1 MIVFGIGILLS
12 VVVYFT
18 SIALIQ
24 DRLQLNLLRSGE
36 AINTLLKSEEFLNS
50 DVINSQDS
58 LYRLQY
64 ISNKWSELFSQYL
77 INPFNYYFR
86 IYDTNTKVIWLSSR
100 IEDISDTKVSHNRH
114 EFTYITYST
123 AIRKATPAFLRFEN
137 FEAQLPTNQNQV
149 IKLANLNDKMFNI
162 LTYRNNNL
170 IISVAQPYT
179 FFINFRERLVII
191 LLTTLGFSSLITYFT
206 IRFLLKNP
214 FTYIESLSNSLNQLD
229 YRSKNIKTPEPPK
242 YQEFQSLSS
251 SVNEILNN
259 MTESYHKLARFSSNV
274 AHELKTPLTILRGEL
289 SIALQSPKTQE
300 QYELI
305 IASALEES
313 VRLSG
318 VVDALLELARADTGQ
333 IKMTMKNDN
342 FSALI
347 EEIAEDCEIL
357 GEEKN
362 ILINT
367 NIENNIHLSFDADRM
382 HQAILNIIDNAIK
395 YTNPKGMVSIEL
407 TRKAAHAE
415 LRVMDTGIGISPENI
430 EKIFERFFRTDDVK
444 MKSISGL
451 GLGLTMVKWI
461 IDAHNGKVI
470 VQSKIG
476 EGTAFIVRIPIV

>member
-1 MIVFGIGILLS
+1 MGILLS
-12 VVVYFT
+12 FVVYYT
-18 SIALIQ
+18 SINLLQ
-24 DRLQLNLLRSGE
+24 TRLELNLLRSGK
-36 AINTLLKSEEFLNS
+36 AINTLLKSEEFS
-50 DVINSQDS
+50 ISEVDTPKDS
-58 LYRLQY
+58 LYRLQS
-64 ISNKWSELFSQYL
+64 ISDKWNKLFSKYL

-86 IYDTNTKVIWLSSR
+86 IYDTNTKVIWLTSQ
-100 IEDISDTKVSHNRH
+100 ISDNNDIEISNKIND
-114 EFTYITYST
+114 FTYITYST
-123 AIRKATPAFLRFEN
+123 SIRKATPAFLRYEN
-137 FEAQLPTNQNQV
+137 FEAQLPRNKSQIIRQV
-149 IKLANLNDKMFNI
+149 NLNDKMFNI
-162 LTYRNNNL
+162 LTFRSKNL

-179 FFINFRERLVII
+179 FFIDFRKGLVSILLITIGISSLLTYLVIR
-191 LLTTLGFSSLITYFT
+191 L
-206 IRFLLKNP
+206 FLRNP
-214 FTYIESLSNSLNQLD
+214 FTYIDRLSKSLNHLD
-229 YRSKNIKTPEPPK
+229 FRNKEIATPEPPK
-242 YQEFQSLSS
+242 YQEFQSLSG
-251 SVNEILNN
+251 SVNEILSN

-289 SIALQSPKTQE
+289 SIALQTPKTQE
-300 QYELI
+300 QYELV

-333 IKMTMKNDN
+333 IKMNLKKDN
-342 FSALI
+342 FSELI

-367 NIENNIHLSFDADRM
+367 KIEKNIQLTFDTDRM

-407 TRKAAHAE
+407 TRNASNAVLK
-415 LRVMDTGIGISPENI
+415 VIDTGIGISPENI

-461 IDAHNGKVI
+461 IDAHNGEIV
-470 VQSKIG
+470 VQSKVG
-476 EGTAFIVRIPIV
+476 EGTAFIISIPIV

>member
-1 MIVFGIGILLS
+1 MGILLS
-12 VVVYFT
+12 FVVYYT
-18 SIALIQ
+18 SINLLQ
-24 DRLQLNLLRSGE
+24 TRLELNLLRSGK
-36 AINTLLKSEEFLNS
+36 AINTLLKSEEFS
-50 DVINSQDS
+50 ISEVDTPKDS
-58 LYRLQY
+58 LYRLQS
-64 ISNKWSELFSQYL
+64 ISDKWNKLFSKYL

-86 IYDTNTKVIWLSSR
+86 IYDTNTKVIWLTSQ
-100 IEDISDTKVSHNRH
+100 ISDNNDIEISNKIND
-114 EFTYITYST
+114 FTYITYST
-123 AIRKATPAFLRFEN
+123 SIRKATPAFLRYEN
-137 FEAQLPTNQNQV
+137 FEAQLPRNKSQIIRQV
-149 IKLANLNDKMFNI
+149 NLNDKMFNI
-162 LTYRNNNL
+162 LTFRSKNL

-179 FFINFRERLVII
+179 FFIDFRKGLVSILLITIGISSLLTYLVIR
-191 LLTTLGFSSLITYFT
+191 L
-206 IRFLLKNP
+206 FLRNP
-214 FTYIESLSNSLNQLD
+214 FTYIDRLSKSLNHLD
-229 YRSKNIKTPEPPK
+229 FRNKEIATPEPPI
-242 YQEFQSLSS
+242 YQEFQSLSV
-251 SVNEILNN
+251 SVNEILHN

-289 SIALQSPKTQE
+289 SIALQTPKTQE
-300 QYELI
+300 QYELV

-333 IKMTMKNDN
+333 IKMNLKKDN
-342 FSALI
+342 FSELI

-367 NIENNIHLSFDADRM
+367 KIEKNIHLPFDADRM

-407 TRKAAHAE
+407 TRNASNAVLK
-415 LRVMDTGIGISPENI
+415 VIDTGIGISPENI

-461 IDAHNGKVI
+461 IDAHNGEIV
-470 VQSKIG
+470 VQSKVG
-476 EGTAFIVRIPIV
+476 EGTVFIISIPIV

>member
-1 MIVFGIGILLS
+1 MLGIGILLS
-12 VVVYFT
+12 IIVYFT
-18 SIALIQ
+18 SISLLQ
-24 DRLQLNLLRSGE
+24 SRLQLNLLRSGE
-36 AINTLLKSEEFLNS
+36 AINTLLRSEDFLNS
-50 DVINSQDS
+50 AAYTSPDS

-64 ISNKWSELFSQYL
+64 ISNKWNELFSKYL

-86 IYDTNTKVIWLSSR
+86 IYDTKTKVIWLSSQIKDINDTQIPNR
-100 IEDISDTKVSHNRH
+100 ID

-123 AIRKATPAFLRFEN
+123 AIRKATPAFLRYEN
-137 FEAQLPTNQNQV
+137 FEARLSANQNRIIRQSY
-149 IKLANLNDKMFNI
+149 LNDKMFNI

-170 IISVAQPYT
+170 IISVAQPYN
-179 FFINFRERLVII
+179 FFIVFKERLSIFLLITVII
-191 LLTTLGFSSLITYFT
+191 SSLITYFA
-206 IRFLLKNP
+206 IRLFLKNP
-214 FTYIESLSNSLNQLD
+214 FTYIECLSNSLHQID
-229 YRSKNIKTPEPPK
+229 YRSTDINTPEPPK
-242 YQEFQSLSS
+242 YQEFQSLSG
-251 SVNEILNN
+251 SVNEILSN

-289 SIALQSPKTQE
+289 SIALQSPKTQK

-333 IKMTMKNDN
+333 IQMIMKKDN

-367 NIENNIHLSFDADRM
+367 SIERNIQLSFDADRM